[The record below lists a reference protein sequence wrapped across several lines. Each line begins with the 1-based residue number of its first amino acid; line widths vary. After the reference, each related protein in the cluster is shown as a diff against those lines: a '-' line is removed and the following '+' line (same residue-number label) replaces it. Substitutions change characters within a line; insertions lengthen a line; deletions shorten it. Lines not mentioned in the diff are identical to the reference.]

1 MSVLDDIKR
10 ALGGGRGRNP
20 RGKKDEGWR
29 SYGPGKFNSIVDSYV
44 NEDGEGEP
52 EEGDITTE
60 DHHKWYQY
68 GKLYVTGDEDDVR
81 AKMDEERFWPNLWW
95 ISDHGNAHLITAAE

>member
-60 DHHKWYQY
+60 DRSPQ
-68 GKLYVTGDEDDVR
+68 VVSVR
-81 AKMDEERFWPNLWW
+81 EALRDGGR
-95 ISDHGNAHLITAAE
+95 G